1 MSHEIAIDLIG
12 PYNDS
17 KGIALSENR
26 FRYGLTVIDYFSNY
40 VEAFPLK
47 RKLAS
52 EVVEKM
58 YELFCRH
65 GIPIELVSDNGGQFN
80 SLLTETQYGYNHIT
94 ITPYHPQ
101 FNGRSERFNHT
112 LKNMLID

>member
-1 MSHEIAIDLIG
+1 MIISILCLQCLSKKRIKFSTIVTLDFIG

-17 KGIALSENR
+17 KGKPLSENG
-26 FRYGLTVIDYFSNY
+26 FRYVLTVIDYFSNY

-52 EVVEKM
+52 EVAEKM

-65 GIPIELVSDNGGQFN
+65 GVP
-80 SLLTETQYGYNHIT
+80 
-94 ITPYHPQ
+94 
-101 FNGRSERFNHT
+101 
-112 LKNMLID
+112 M

>member
-1 MSHEIAIDLIG
+1 VPVKNHTSRVTTSGSANCHMDFIG

-17 KGIALSENR
+17 KGKPLSENG
-26 FRYGLTVIDYFSNY
+26 FRYVLTVIDYFSNY

-52 EVVEKM
+52 EVAEKM

-65 GIPIELVSDNGGQFN
+65 GVP
-80 SLLTETQYGYNHIT
+80 
-94 ITPYHPQ
+94 
-101 FNGRSERFNHT
+101 
-112 LKNMLID
+112 M